1 MFQEFGRP
9 LQLFQKFIK
18 QSEIATLASYQLAWN
33 IAKAKQTYDG
43 GEFLKKCLSDAVGIL
58 SSENSKLKRMVSDL
72 HLSRHTVER
81 RVSDISMVIEL
92 QLHSDLQACE
102 YFSVALDESCDI
114 QDKLQLAIFARSMSK
129 TCVIK

>member
-1 MFQEFGRP
+1 MKLQAEKQI
-9 LQLFQKFIK
+9 QLFQKFTK

-33 IAKAKQTYDG
+33 IAKAKKTYDE
-43 GEFLKKCLSDAVGIL
+43 GEFVEKCLSYAVDIL
-58 SSENSKLKRMVSDL
+58 SPDISKPKRMVSDL

-114 QDKLQLAIFARSMSK
+114 QDKSQLAIFARSMSK
-129 TCVIK
+129 NCIIK